1 MDQKTDIWE
10 AFKAA
15 AKAKAELQTILISKR
30 GDRNVKFHEFHA
42 AFAFMHDI
50 VRHNS
55 KFRDQKYVPDGK
67 PLTDAISTWFGEATD
82 YNAADD
88 GFALFDEFNLTLGRL
103 GLI

>member
-15 AKAKAELQTILISKR
+15 AKAKAEFQTMLISKR

-42 AFAFMHDI
+42 AFAFIHDI

-55 KFRDQKYVPDGK
+55 KFRDQKYGENK
-67 PLTDAISTWFGEATD
+67 KSLTDAISTWFGEATD
-82 YNAADD
+82 YTAAAD
-88 GFALFDEFNLTLGRL
+88 GFALFDELV
-103 GLI
+103 